1 MAKRST
7 QGRTAIRN
15 LDLSVAKEKVD
26 AFDNRRDNFASM
38 AKIFFSR
45 TRSIQKC
52 GFSCSMA
59 FQSCDI
65 SRIDGPPPR

>member
-1 MAKRST
+1 MKLQST

-26 AFDNRRDNFASM
+26 AFDNRRM